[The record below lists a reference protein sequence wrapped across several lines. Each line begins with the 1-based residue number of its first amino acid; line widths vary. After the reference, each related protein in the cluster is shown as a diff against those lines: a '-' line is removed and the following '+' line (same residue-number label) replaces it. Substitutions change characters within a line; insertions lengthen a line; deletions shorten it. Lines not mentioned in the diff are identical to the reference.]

1 MLFIWE
7 AGQYKGQDGTIFISP
22 SRKKLGGI
30 IFFVFKTGHY
40 KCKQRTQKLADNC
53 IKYIVIFFFAEMTS
67 FLLSLS
73 ASTRQNGQT
82 HSNNSTN
89 CLSVFDYFMGLV
101 LKGLI
106 IKILSLF
113 LKMKHFELEY
123 LEKIKNLLH
132 SVCKWFVRTILLALS
147 FIFLK
152 VIDFL
157 ATEIIITVDLL
168 CLCFI

>member
-1 MLFIWE
+1 MVKHTQIIR
-7 AGQYKGQDGTIFISP
+7 Q
-22 SRKKLGGI
+22 KKP
-30 IFFVFKTGHY
+30 
-40 KCKQRTQKLADNC
+40 
-53 IKYIVIFFFAEMTS
+53 
-67 FLLSLS
+67 
-73 ASTRQNGQT
+73 
-82 HSNNSTN
+82 TN
-89 CLSVFDYFMGLV
+89 CLSVFDYFMGLA

-106 IKILSLF
+106 IKLLSLF

-157 ATEIIITVDLL
+157 AIEIIIT
-168 CLCFI
+168 